1 MAKQAQG
8 QAKQGQGQPRQGQ
21 GQPRQGQGQPR
32 QGQGQAR
39 QGQNQS
45 RQGQNQSKEKPQS
58 DFEEKVLYIN
68 RCSKVVKGGRKFS
81 FSALI
86 LVGDGKGKIGYGFAK
101 ANELTDAIRK
111 GGEAA
116 KKNMMSFAR
125 EGTTIP
131 HEVIVSWDG
140 AQILLRPAPEG
151 SGVIAGSKVRSVL
164 EMAGIKDVMA
174 KSLGSSNPINQV
186 KATFKALDELTNRNE
201 IKSLR
206 GQNV

>member
-1 MAKQAQG
+1 MAKHQAQS
-8 QAKQGQGQPRQGQ
+8 QP
-21 GQPRQGQGQPR
+21 
-32 QGQGQAR
+32 
-39 QGQNQS
+39 
-45 RQGQNQSKEKPQS
+45 KEKPQS
-58 DFEEKVLYIN
+58 DMEEKVLYIN

-86 LVGDGKGKIGYGFAK
+86 LVGDGKGKVGYGFAK

-116 KKNMMSFAR
+116 RKNLMSFAR

-131 HEVIVSWDG
+131 HEIIVEWDG
-140 AQILLRPAPEG
+140 ARILLRPAPEG

-186 KATFKALDELTNRNE
+186 KATFKALSQLESRDDIRR
-201 IKSLR
+201 KR
-206 GQNV
+206 GVNV